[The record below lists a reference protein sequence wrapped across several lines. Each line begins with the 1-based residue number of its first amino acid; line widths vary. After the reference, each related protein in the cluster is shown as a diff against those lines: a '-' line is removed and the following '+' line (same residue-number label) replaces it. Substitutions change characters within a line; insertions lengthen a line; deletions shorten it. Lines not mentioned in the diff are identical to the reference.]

1 MLTPDL
7 KLPSKMRLKESRRV
21 PMWNGPIECRLFRFD
36 MVRAPRA
43 RVQALRSP
51 EWPMGPE
58 LQRLAQVPV
67 ARPVVIDTNIVL
79 DLLVF
84 ADEAVAPLKPQLA
97 SGALQ
102 WIAAPAMR
110 VELERV
116 LGYPQIAP
124 ASPYGLSA
132 AQVLQAFDA
141 QARTVDPAPRA
152 SAICKDPDDQ
162 QFIDLAVQHGAIL
175 LSKDRA
181 VLNLRK
187 RLLALGVQAS
197 TAL

>member
-1 MLTPDL
+1 
-7 KLPSKMRLKESRRV
+7 
-21 PMWNGPIECRLFRFD
+21 
-36 MVRAPRA
+36 
-43 RVQALRSP
+43 
-51 EWPMGPE
+51 MGPE
-58 LQRLAQVPV
+58 LQGPV
-67 ARPVVIDTNIVL
+67 HAPVTRPVVIDTNIVL

-84 ADEAVAPLKPQLA
+84 ADDATAPLKIQLA
-97 SGALQ
+97 SGVLH

-124 ASPYGLSA
+124 RLAYYGLSA

-162 QFIDLAVQHGAIL
+162 QFIDLAVQHGALL

-187 RLLALGVQAS
+187 RLLVLGVQAS
-197 TAL
+197 SIL